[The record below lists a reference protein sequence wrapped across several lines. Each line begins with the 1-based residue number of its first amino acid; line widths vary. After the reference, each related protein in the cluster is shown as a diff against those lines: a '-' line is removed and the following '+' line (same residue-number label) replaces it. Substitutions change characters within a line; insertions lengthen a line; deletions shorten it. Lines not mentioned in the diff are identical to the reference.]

1 MAKELRSVVS
11 GQRTAVSGQRTAV
24 SGLWS
29 ANSGQWSTNSG
40 QWSVVNALRSVVIG
54 LVVWYF
60 DGLVAL
66 WGTVVRLQV
75 RNVDCC
81 VCQFWRIREIGV
93 NLWFLLEI
101 REI

>member
-1 MAKELRSVVS
+1 MANEQWSVVNELRS
-11 GQRTAVSGQRTAV
+11 AVSGQRST
-24 SGLWS
+24 
-29 ANSGQWSTNSG
+29 NCGQWSTNCG

>member
-1 MAKELRSVVS
+1 MVNELWPTNCGQRTVAKELRSVVS
-11 GQRTAVSGQRTAV
+11 GQWSTNSGQRSAVSGQ
-24 SGLWS
+24 WS
-29 ANSGQWSTNSG
+29 ANSG
-40 QWSVVNALRSVVIG
+40 QWSVVNALRSVVIC

-66 WGTVVRLQV
+66 WGMVVRLQV

-93 NLWFLLEI
+93 NL
-101 REI
+101 